1 MPKEFSRSK
10 RVAAQI
16 QRELAQLIQLEIK
29 DPRVGMVT
37 ISAVDLSSDLSYA
50 KVYITVLG
58 SDHTPEEAVEA
69 LNHAAGFLRHEL
81 GRRVVLRIVPHLTFI
96 YDESVERGASLSAL
110 IDASLASSK
119 TEGRS

>member
-37 ISAVDLSSDLSYA
+37 LSGVELSNDLSYA
-50 KVYITVLG
+50 KVYFTVLG
-58 SDHTPEEAVEA
+58 NNHTPQDAVEA
-69 LNHAAGFLRHEL
+69 LNHASGFLRHEL
-81 GRRVVLRIVPHLTFI
+81 GRRIALRTLPHLTFI

-110 IDASLASSK
+110 IDASLASSN
-119 TEGRS
+119 TEH